1 MAAEGQ
7 KDSGRYGALSGLC
20 VAALS
25 MGILSAGPCAAR
37 PASGPNGIL
46 VHSALG
52 GEILGYDI
60 DRNGTTGIL
69 AEYVSLGDGK
79 NNVALETFDQ
89 QTGKIVKVV
98 KEIDDTVDDFVAQP
112 IVGKAVGL
120 ALFQRSQKSGGFKNI
135 FRTLNPLAGNRFTGT
150 WTPPLGQDELLS
162 SISESQGSAGT
173 AIMGF
178 ENGGNE
184 QTFLFSSD
192 VAANTFGPRVML
204 TDPVFDGFPV
214 MAFDSKTNK
223 AVVAGSVG
231 CRQCIPELAL
241 VDLMRGTLDEFQGIG
256 FGTVNGIAVDS
267 ADHLAV
273 TATEIDF
280 SLEFYNLKTKTG
292 FPVTL
297 HGADN
302 QAQSGTDVEYDPVN
316 KLFLVGQ
323 PFTSTG
329 LSGSSIQVF
338 DTKGNFVESIDN
350 LSLPVSSA
358 LIAINPHTRTGF
370 MWTPPTGNPLTGFS
384 Y

>member
-7 KDSGRYGALSGLC
+7 RNSGKSGALGGLC
-20 VAALS
+20 VAAVSIGMLA
-25 MGILSAGPCAAR
+25 AGPCAAR
-37 PASGPNGIL
+37 PASGPNGTI
-46 VHSALG
+46 VHTALG
-52 GEILGYDI
+52 GEILGYDV
-60 DRNGTTGIL
+60 DRNGSEGIL
-69 AEYVSLGDGK
+69 AEYVSVSGGK
-79 NNVALETFDQ
+79 VNVALETFDQ
-89 QTGKIVKVV
+89 QTGNIIKIVKQI
-98 KEIDDTVDDFVAQP
+98 EDTNDDFVAQN
-112 IVGKAVGL
+112 IVGDGIGL
-120 ALFQRSQKSGGFKNI
+120 TLFQRSKDGFFKNAY
-135 FRTLNPLAGNRFTGT
+135 RTLNPLTGNRLTGK
-150 WTPPLGQDELLS
+150 WTPPLGKDELLS
-162 SISESQGSAGT
+162 SISQNQGSAAT
-173 AIMGF
+173 AVMGF
-178 ENGGNE
+178 QNNGNH

-192 VAANTFGPRVML
+192 VAANTFGPRTTLV
-204 TDPVFDGFPV
+204 DPIFDGFPA

-223 AVVAGSVG
+223 AVVAGSIG

-241 VDLMRGTLDEFQGIG
+241 VDLVRGTVDEFQGIG

-267 ADHLAV
+267 EDGIAV

-280 SLEFYNLKTKTG
+280 TLEFYNLKTKIG

-297 HGADN
+297 RGATS

-338 DTKGNFVESIDN
+338 DTKGNFVESVDGLN
-350 LSLPVSSA
+350 LPVSPT

-370 MWTPPTGNPLTGFS
+370 VWVTPTGTELQGFS